1 MLRLHQ
7 IACLYKLVHRVSPGM
22 HLDVR
27 VSHNSR
33 DLRQSSIEIR
43 KEGWCGS
50 PGADEP
56 LPYLGKTLY
65 QPGEAVGPP
74 APDLVAEVTG
84 A

>member
-27 VSHNSR
+27 VGDYGR
-33 DLRQSSIEIR
+33 DLRQSSIKMR

-56 LPYLGKTLY
+56 LPYLGKTLCQY
-65 QPGEAVGPP
+65 GKAVGPP
-74 APDLVAEVTG
+74 APDLVAEVTC